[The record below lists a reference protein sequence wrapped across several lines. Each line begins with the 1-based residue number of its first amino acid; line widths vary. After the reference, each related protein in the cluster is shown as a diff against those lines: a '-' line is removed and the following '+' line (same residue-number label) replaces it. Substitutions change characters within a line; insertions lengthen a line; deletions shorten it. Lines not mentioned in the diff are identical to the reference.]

1 VIDDCLN
8 TGISA
13 ETACL
18 LVRDLGGEVV
28 GAAFIAEVKPSGG
41 RARLEGIGVPVTTLV
56 AFD

>member
-1 VIDDCLN
+1 
-8 TGISA
+8 
-13 ETACL
+13 
-18 LVRDLGGEVV
+18 VV